1 MYSGDPAGG
10 CAAGGC
16 AGAAAGAAGGGAAAA
31 GAAAARLAKNSPP
44 QPSETQMLLA
54 SYPQVRPRRHAPV
67 PLLDSSATP
76 PDVSAG
82 QWVRGPPGA
91 EKHESRAP
99 GSSEVGAAPCPSD
112 TPENMSASTP
122 AN

>member
-16 AGAAAGAAGGGAAAA
+16 AGAAAGAAAA

-44 QPSETQMLLA
+44 QPSETQTLLA

-76 PDVSAG
+76 PDVSAA
-82 QWVRGPPGA
+82 QWVRGPPGT
-91 EKHESRAP
+91 EKHESRTP
-99 GSSEVGAAPCPSD
+99 GISAVGASVCPTD
-112 TPENMSASTP
+112 APENTIASMP